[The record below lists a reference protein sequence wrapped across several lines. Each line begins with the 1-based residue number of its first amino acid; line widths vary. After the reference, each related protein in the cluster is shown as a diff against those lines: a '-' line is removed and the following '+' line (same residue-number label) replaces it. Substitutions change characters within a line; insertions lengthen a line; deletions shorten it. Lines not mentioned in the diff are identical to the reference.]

1 LRERGKALVDLSQ
14 TVVAF
19 ERQRSLEILH
29 TLKTQLG
36 ASVVIFLVIGISFT
50 YIVSQKIVKP
60 LGTIEHTTLR
70 IARGDFRPLPV
81 LETYDETQRVVEAF
95 NRMVKELEKRQHL
108 LVQAKKMSSLGVLT
122 AGIAH
127 QLNNPLN
134 NISTSCQIILEEL
147 EAGEVDFFK
156 EAPHQCGTGS

>member
-1 LRERGKALVDLSQ
+1 
-14 TVVAF
+14 
-19 ERQRSLEILH
+19 
-29 TLKTQLG
+29 
-36 ASVVIFLVIGISFT
+36 
-50 YIVSQKIVKP
+50 
-60 LGTIEHTTLR
+60 
-70 IARGDFRPLPV
+70 
-81 LETYDETQRVVEAF
+81 
-95 NRMVKELEKRQHL
+95 MVKELEKRQHL